1 MVILKIKEKGYY
13 ITIPGI
19 TPFRTPAEVDI
30 TSANLAIVVSTLHSN
45 GIDKFEIVSDTP
57 GKQSILTQRDF
68 NIFRNVE
75 KQENDDKKY
84 NDLTSQINELKGMIG
99 KLLQRNVIEK
109 REQIIERIIEK
120 VPSKPVVEEVEEL
133 FIPDINIPNAKIKS
147 KTETISKEDDI
158 FANVDLLSKLKD
170 GGRKNG

>member
-30 TSANLAIVVSTLHSN
+30 TSANLAIVVSVLHSN

-57 GKQSILTQRDF
+57 GKQKTLTQNDF
-68 NIFRNVE
+68 NIFKKEE
-75 KQENDDKKY
+75 KEEKNDKKY
-84 NDLTSQINELKGMIG
+84 DDLTDQIGELKGMIN

-109 REQIIERIIEK
+109 REQIIERVFEK
-120 VPSKPVVEEVEEL
+120 IPTKPVVEEVEEL
-133 FIPDINIPNAKIKS
+133 FIPEINIPNARIKS
-147 KTETISKEDDI
+147 KTETINKEGDV
-158 FANVDLLSKLKD
+158 FVNVDLLSKLKD